1 MKAHRA
7 EFSIAAMCRVLR
19 VSRSGYYAWLKRPPS
34 RWDAADRELL
44 ELIRRIHAESRG
56 TYGAPRVQAKLRELG
71 VRASRRRI
79 GRLMARDGL
88 RGVCRRRRWTTT
100 RSDGSEVAADLVN
113 REFHAERPDELWV
126 ADATYV
132 PTAEGTLY
140 LAVVQDV
147 FSRRIVGWSMARRQK
162 AELMIQA
169 LEMAVARRRPR
180 NQVTHHS
187 DHGSQYTSDPF
198 REVCEE
204 SDVTLSMG
212 SVGDCYDNAMAE
224 SFFATLE
231 TELIDRQPRGRFASR
246 EQARSMIFDYVE
258 GFYNT
263 RRLHSSLGYLSPME
277 FERRHATAK

>member
-34 RWDAADRELL
+34 RWEAADRELL
-44 ELIRRIHAESRG
+44 EHIRRIHAESRG
-56 TYGAPRVQAKLRELG
+56 IYGAPRIQAALRELG
-71 VRASRRRI
+71 IRASRRRI
-79 GRLMARDGL
+79 GRLMKADGL
-88 RGVCRRRRWTTT
+88 RGVCRRRRWSTT
-100 RSDGSEVAADLVN
+100 RSDGSRVAPDLVR

-147 FSRRIVGWSMARRQK
+147 FSRRIVGWSMARRQP
-162 AELMIQA
+162 AELMIRA

-180 NQVTHHS
+180 RKVTHHS
-187 DHGSQYTSDPF
+187 DHGSQYTSGPF
-198 REVCEE
+198 REICER
-204 SDVTLSMG
+204 DNITISMG

-231 TELIDRQPRGRFASR
+231 TELIDRQPRRRFASR
-246 EQARSMIFDYVE
+246 EQARAMIFDYLE

-263 RRLHSSLGYLSPME
+263 RRLHSSLGYLSPVE
-277 FERRHATAK
+277 FERRHGKKQ